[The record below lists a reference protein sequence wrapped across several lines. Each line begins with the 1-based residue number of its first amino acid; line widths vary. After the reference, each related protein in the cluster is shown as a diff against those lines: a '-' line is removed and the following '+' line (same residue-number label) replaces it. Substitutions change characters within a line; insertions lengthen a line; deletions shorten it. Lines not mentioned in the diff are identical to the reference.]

1 MAERATAPLIEA
13 IRAATDAVVTAQ
25 KLATEGANTEALE
38 TLSLARRWLAFTLRR
53 LGDPHYT
60 GSDDDLRYGGDAA

>member
-1 MAERATAPLIEA
+1 MVDPATSRLLEA
-13 IRAATDAVVTAQ
+13 IRVATDAVVYAQ
-25 KLATEGANTEALE
+25 ELATKGGKTEALE

-60 GSDDDLRYGGDAA
+60 GSDDDIRYRGGAA